1 METKLLD
8 LLHLFSRDTMS
19 SRTSQIKEG
28 LNRMFCLVPYDI
40 ITYEVSEQWI
50 IITLITFQIT
60 YAKKRCC

>member
-8 LLHLFSRDTMS
+8 LLHLFSRDTLS

-40 ITYEVSEQWI
+40 ITYEVSEQ
-50 IITLITFQIT
+50 
-60 YAKKRCC
+60 